1 MNDKG
6 DTRSASGRRQEL
18 PPRRPQDEQTKSA
31 TANRP
36 GSQRSVA
43 LSGAPE
49 ARDDP
54 GTGPPRGHSLEPTV
68 PVRSVMDE
76 FNSAGL
82 VPASLWEARLAS
94 RFNDDVM
101 GFLQSGRVSP
111 DAVHPRDRPS
121 GGQPAFERDFLS
133 LHRTEARRRRGAP
146 DVAILPV
153 QQGDADGNA
162 HVRGNLG
169 VIREAARASRKV
181 IVIAEEVVPREAI
194 RRSQPHADSGFP
206 RLRGGSPSPRMPSF
220 ALRGVLRPGSRVLP
234 CVPRTL
240 AHARGISPV
249 ARGVGPLGREPRGLF
264 EATGRSGLTS
274 TQTLQDPA
282 AACCFCGSTLVSVF
296 SGTLSLPPRLD

>member
-1 MNDKG
+1 MNGKG

-36 GSQRSVA
+36 GSQRSDEH
-43 LSGAPE
+43 SGAPE

-133 LHRTEARRRRGAP
+133 LHRTEARRRRGAGAGRRHP
-146 DVAILPV
+146 AGAAGRCRRQRACARESRRHPRSRAGLA
-153 QQGDADGNA
+153 QGHRD
-162 HVRGNLG
+162 RGG
-169 VIREAARASRKV
+169 GRAS
-181 IVIAEEVVPREAI
+181 
-194 RRSQPHADSGFP
+194 
-206 RLRGGSPSPRMPSF
+206 GG
-220 ALRGVLRPGSRVLP
+220 
-234 CVPRTL
+234 
-240 AHARGISPV
+240 
-249 ARGVGPLGREPRGLF
+249 
-264 EATGRSGLTS
+264 
-274 TQTLQDPA
+274 DPA
-282 AACCFCGSTLVSVF
+282 IPTA
-296 SGTLSLPPRLD
+296 R